1 MMWIRESFDDG
12 IRDRAS
18 GADTL
23 AALAERT
30 AADGDV
36 DLAMKLLW
44 GAARRCFWSEPG
56 ASTRE
61 RVLRAAERMPIGEL
75 DARMIAVLAFAAPLE
90 RGAVVVDRLARL
102 PLLEDPEMSR
112 LLGSAAILVGDFDL
126 AARLSAASLSGLR
139 AHGRLG
145 LLARALSAQAWATV
159 QLVDLSVAIPAAE
172 EANRLTSETAQPLM
186 RAITQAT
193 QAMLA
198 ALRGQPA
205 LVEDFASQA
214 EAQAMPV
221 TARPVLA
228 GVQAARGMSALV
240 EGRYAEA
247 YEHLRRMHDRAD
259 PAYHDALRC
268 YSIVDLVEAAVRS
281 GNTGDVAPVV
291 EEMEQIASNTPSPAL
306 HAGLRQARALLADD
320 ASAEQLF
327 HAALGVDLTRLPF
340 IRARAQLAYGEWLR
354 RQRRS
359 ADSRAPLR
367 AAREAFDA
375 LGSLPWS
382 ERARQ
387 ELRASGEVSRR
398 RTPEARDQLT
408 AQELQIAQLAAA
420 GLTNR
425 EIGEKL
431 YLSHRTIG
439 SHLYRAFP
447 KLGITSRIELAA
459 VVAPSI

>member
-1 MMWIRESFDDG
+1 
-12 IRDRAS
+12 
-18 GADTL
+18 
-23 AALAERT
+23 
-30 AADGDV
+30 V
-36 DLAMKLLW
+36 
-44 GAARRCFWSEPG
+44 
-56 ASTRE
+56 
-61 RVLRAAERMPIGEL
+61 
-75 DARMIAVLAFAAPLE
+75 
-90 RGAVVVDRLARL
+90 
-102 PLLEDPEMSR
+102 
-112 LLGSAAILVGDFDL
+112 
-126 AARLSAASLSGLR
+126 
-139 AHGRLG
+139 
-145 LLARALSAQAWATV
+145 
-159 QLVDLSVAIPAAE
+159 
-172 EANRLTSETAQPLM
+172 
-186 RAITQAT
+186 
-193 QAMLA
+193 
-198 ALRGQPA
+198 
-205 LVEDFASQA
+205 DFATEA
-214 EAQAMPV
+214 EAKALPV

-247 YEHLRRMHDRAD
+247 YEHLRRMHDPAD
-259 PAYHDALRC
+259 PAYHIALRC
-268 YSIVDLVEAAVRS
+268 YSLMDLVEAALHS
-281 GNTGDVAPVV
+281 GRTADVAQVV
-291 EEMEQIASNTPSPAL
+291 GEMEHIALDTPSPAL
-306 HAGLRQARALLADD
+306 HAGLRHARALLADSATAEHLFRD
-320 ASAEQLF
+320 ALDSAP
-327 HAALGVDLTRLPF
+327 TRLPF
-340 IRARAQLAYGEWLR
+340 IRARGQLAYGEWLR

-439 SHLYRAFP
+439 SHLYRVFP

-459 VVAPSI
+459 VVGADR